1 MAPFLLAFIAAA
13 QPAPPAE
20 AQTTGRTAWVFA
32 TVGYSEWC
40 PAGNVRLDLRT
51 GAYELTPRASRH
63 VCNVPGLERPM
74 LKGKLAGDRLAGIRT
89 AFLRATSEGL
99 ESAVCR
105 EGKKPDEIVI
115 TNAGPAILI
124 TTSGSASMSAPDD
137 RSCWSRAAR
146 DLEQQL
152 KEAFRAFHQR

>member
-1 MAPFLLAFIAAA
+1 MAPFLLALIAAA
-13 QPAPPAE
+13 QPAPPPASGI
-20 AQTTGRTAWVFA
+20 GRTAWLFA
-32 TVGYSEWC
+32 TVGHSEWC
-40 PAGNVRLDLRT
+40 PAGSVRLDVRT

-63 VCNVPGLERPM
+63 VCNLAGLERPAI
-74 LKGKLAGDRLAGIRT
+74 KGRLAGDRLAGIRT

-99 ESAVCR
+99 ESEICR

-115 TNAGPAILI
+115 TNAGPGILVA
-124 TTSGSASMSAPDD
+124 TNGRASMAAPDD

-152 KEAFRAFHQR
+152 EEAFRDYHQR